1 VFRYE
6 PRCSHKVTTHA
17 GTTGSFSAPRFS
29 FWLTPDVFSRLKSPE
44 RDDLRKLRESDR
56 NPFEESVPHTVHDD
70 EIVMACLEC
79 ERLGAEHARRQR
91 VQAAALQL
99 LNDEAGVTPANEY
112 MKLRAANDGAR
123 LDFNLA
129 RMELENHFQ
138 GSLGGPLASD
148 PGVPGQEG
156 GRRQDA
162 DPVFSA
168 RSMVKSTQGG
178 QPL

>member
-1 VFRYE
+1 MLAR
-6 PRCSHKVTTHA
+6 R
-17 GTTGSFSAPRFS
+17 GSFSAPRFR
-29 FWLTPDVFSRLKSPE
+29 FGLLRTFSLGLKSPE

-129 RMELENHFQ
+129 RMELENHFRAH
-138 GSLGGPLASD
+138 LEAL
-148 PGVPGQEG
+148 
-156 GRRQDA
+156 
-162 DPVFSA
+162 
-168 RSMVKSTQGG
+168 
-178 QPL
+178 